1 MYKDLLLAYEGLINN
16 ENYEISLLA
25 NTSAFIY
32 EHINNLNWVGFYNHI
47 DNKLILG
54 PFQGKVAC
62 NLIEPGRGVCGSSLV
77 EKKTI
82 VVDDVANHPN
92 HIYCDY
98 NSKSEAVI
106 PIIINDIVYGVLDLD
121 APILKRF
128 NEDLVNF
135 LESLIDLLT
144 KRLDKI
150 LYN

>member
-1 MYKDLLLAYEGLINN
+1 MYKDLSLAYEGLINN

-62 NLIEPGRGVCGSSLV
+62 NVIEPGRGVCGSSLV
-77 EKKTI
+77 EKRTI

-92 HIYCDY
+92 HIYCDF
-98 NSKSEAVI
+98 NSKSELVI
-106 PIIINDIVYGVLDLD
+106 PIIIDNNVYGVLDLD
-121 APILKRF
+121 APVLKRF
-128 NEDLVNF
+128 DNELVSF
-135 LESLIDLLT
+135 LEDVVSLLT
-144 KRLDKI
+144 KKLNMIKKK
-150 LYN
+150 

>member
-1 MYKDLLLAYEGLINN
+1 MYKDLLLAYRGLIEN
-16 ENYEISLLA
+16 EEYEISLLA

-32 EHINNLNWVGFYNHI
+32 EHVDKLNWVGFYQHLN
-47 DNKLILG
+47 DKLILG
-54 PFQGKVAC
+54 PFQGRVAC
-62 NLIEPGRGVCGSSLV
+62 NVIEPGRGVCGTSLV
-77 EKKTI
+77 ERKTI
-82 VVDDVANHPN
+82 VIDDVANHPN

-135 LESLIDLLT
+135 LETLIDLIT
-144 KRLDKI
+144 KRLENI